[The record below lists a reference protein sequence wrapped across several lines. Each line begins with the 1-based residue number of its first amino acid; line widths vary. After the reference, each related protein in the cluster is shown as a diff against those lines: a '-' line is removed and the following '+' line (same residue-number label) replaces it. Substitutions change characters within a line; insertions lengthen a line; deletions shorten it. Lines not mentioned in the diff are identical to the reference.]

1 MSEEK
6 NRINIRELKDY
17 QIALL
22 GLIIALGAVFSAF
35 IFSHAVVSY
44 QKLQNQALT
53 VTGSASQ
60 NVTSDQAVW
69 KAYYEVRSKDLK
81 SGYSK
86 INTDKN
92 NVKAFLIEKGMKEAD
107 IKFTPVS
114 SYAVYKK
121 LPNGYDSNEIDGYR
135 LSQNVQVSSSDVES
149 ITKISQDSI
158 KLIEKN
164 VELTS
169 NTVDY
174 YVSNLD
180 ELKIKMLAEA
190 TKDAKQRAKSMI
202 ESTGGHI
209 GAMNSAKMG
218 VFQIVAKDSTD
229 VSDYGIYNTTA
240 KDKKINAVVN
250 ATFTIK

>member
-1 MSEEK
+1 MK
-6 NRINIRELKDY
+6 DIREIKDY
-17 QIALL
+17 QIVLL
-22 GLIIALGAVFSAF
+22 GLIIALGAIISTF
-35 IFSHAVVSY
+35 IFSHAAVSY

-60 NVTSDQAVW
+60 EVTSDLAVW

-81 SGYSK
+81 TGYTK
-86 INTDKN
+86 INTDKKN
-92 NVKAFLIEKGMKEAD
+92 IKDFLIENGMKEAD

-121 LPNGYDSNEIDGYR
+121 LGNGYDSNDIDGYR
-135 LSQNVQVSSSDVES
+135 LSQNVEVSSSNVDS
-149 ITKISQDSI
+149 IAKISQDAS

-180 ELKIKMLAEA
+180 ELKIKMLAQA

-202 ESTGGHI
+202 ESTGGRI

-229 VSDYGIYNTTA
+229 VSDYGIYNTNA
-240 KDKKINAVVN
+240 RDKKINAVVN

>member
-1 MSEEK
+1 MK
-6 NRINIRELKDY
+6 DLREIKDY
-17 QIALL
+17 QIVLL
-22 GLIIALGAVFSAF
+22 GLIIAIGAIVSTFL
-35 IFSHAVVSY
+35 FSHAVVSY
-44 QKLQNQALT
+44 QKLQNQTLT

-60 NVTSDQAVW
+60 NVSSDLAVW

-81 SGYSK
+81 SGYTK
-86 INTDKN
+86 INNDKN
-92 NVKAFLIEKGMKEAD
+92 NVKNFLIANGMKEED

-114 SYAVYKK
+114 SYPVYKK
-121 LPNGYDSNEIDGYR
+121 LSNGYDSNEIDGYR
-135 LSQNVQVSSSDVES
+135 LSQNVEVSSSDVNG
-149 ITKISQDSI
+149 ITTISQDSI

-169 NTVDY
+169 NVVEY
-174 YVSNLD
+174 FVSNLD

-190 TKDAKQRAKSMI
+190 TKDAKQRAKSMV
-202 ESTGGHI
+202 ESTGGKI

-229 VSDYGIYNTTA
+229 VSDYGIYNTNA
-240 KDKKINAVVN
+240 KEKKINAVVN

>member
-1 MSEEK
+1 MKDIKE
-6 NRINIRELKDY
+6 IKDY
-17 QIALL
+17 QIVLL
-22 GLIIALGAVFSAF
+22 GIIIALGAILSTY
-35 IFSHAVVSY
+35 IFSHAVVAY

-60 NVTSDQAVW
+60 DVKSDLAVW

-81 SGYSK
+81 TGYAK
-86 INTDKN
+86 INADKN
-92 NVKAFLIEKGMKEAD
+92 NVKSFLIANGIKEED
-107 IKFTPVS
+107 IKFTPIS

-121 LPNGYDSNEIDGYR
+121 LGNGYDSNDIDGYR
-135 LSQNVQVSSSDVES
+135 LSQNAEVSSPDVEN
-149 ITKISQDSI
+149 ITKISQDAA

-164 VELTS
+164 VELSS
-169 NTVDY
+169 NNVEY
-174 YVSNLD
+174 YVSNLN

-190 TKDAKQRAKSMI
+190 TKDAKQRAKSMV

-229 VSDYGIYNTTA
+229 VSDYGIYNTNA